1 MNCEDGYESSVRRLP
16 NIDVRRR
23 VQHENDLG
31 AAIMQRID
39 IVFRKGI
46 KAWARMLLPH
56 MKAIDGISYKNAFS
70 ITSLLAPM
78 EETTQDEEGSEV
90 HLSSVPS
97 ASIPTQVLDTIPVTI
112 RDMLKC
118 KKPYTSI
125 DARTL
130 LVTLA
135 DVPQAY
141 IASLLTIS
149 NKYTGSLHFQ
159 AKVDKLY
166 ITKGVTLQQYRHS
179 RSRVNSAMVNLTV
192 EFIYDDDNISCLAWE
207 AKKHAPNRDLRWK
220 GLANMF
226 AMRSLVLKNDIA
238 TMYRHYLDKQRSVM
252 QGMPPI
258 GKTLFYTI
266 ANNITGGGKLQEARA
281 GVDYLKVNFHCENIT
296 IIDKVIDVLAPLSD
310 IDHTLRDELLCLR
323 SDVFT
328 FLSYG
333 FAVHVKSG
341 VQAYDD
347 TVVQSREP
355 QEHEAHQFAEYEK
368 LGELL
373 SQPDLFDEPA
383 THESFIF
390 QVQNQLNMCAS
401 IGGSVAELG
410 GNNCFASTHSPH
422 MH

>member
-1 MNCEDGYESSVRRLP
+1 MSLACSSKHKKPVCDKCTAGTNCTKCCMCQPRSRGRGRPRKEDSVSSDCETVQTPARSNPEPQAQISKVLEVMNCEDGYESSVRRLP

-31 AAIMQRID
+31 ATTMQRID

-46 KAWARMLLPH
+46 MAWARMLLPH
-56 MKAIDGISYKNAFS
+56 MKAIDGISYKNVFS

-149 NKYTGSLHFQ
+149 NKYAGSLHFQ

-166 ITKGVTLQQYRHS
+166 ITKGVTLQEYRHS
-179 RSRVNSAMVNLTV
+179 RSRVISAMVNLAV

-207 AKKHAPNRDLRWK
+207 AKKRAPNRDLRWK

-226 AMRSLVLKNDIA
+226 AMRSLVLKHDIA

-252 QGMPPI
+252 PGMPPI

-266 ANNITGGGKLQEARA
+266 ANNITGGGKLQEAFTLQHISDGDRYGIKVARGA
-281 GVDYLKVNFHCENIT
+281 GRGGLPESQF
-296 IIDKVIDVLAPLSD
+296 
-310 IDHTLRDELLCLR
+310 TL
-323 SDVFT
+323 
-328 FLSYG
+328 
-333 FAVHVKSG
+333 
-341 VQAYDD
+341 
-347 TVVQSREP
+347 
-355 QEHEAHQFAEYEK
+355 
-368 LGELL
+368 
-373 SQPDLFDEPA
+373 
-383 THESFIF
+383 
-390 QVQNQLNMCAS
+390 
-401 IGGSVAELG
+401 
-410 GNNCFASTHSPH
+410 
-422 MH
+422 